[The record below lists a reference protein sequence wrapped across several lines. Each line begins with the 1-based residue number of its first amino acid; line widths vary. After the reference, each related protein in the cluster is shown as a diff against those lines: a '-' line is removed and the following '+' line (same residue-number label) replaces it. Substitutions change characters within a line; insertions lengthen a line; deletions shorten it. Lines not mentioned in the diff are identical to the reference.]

1 MQIWEHKMDTIENK
15 EVRYVDSQKYG
26 WVAITEGD
34 RDWDFG
40 VTEKIMVEQM
50 VFQRRNKM
58 REIHSADY
66 KRTKLERVKNYL
78 TSSWY

>member
-1 MQIWEHKMDTIENK
+1 MGRNKKHTIENK

-26 WVAITEGD
+26 WVAIKEGD

-58 REIHSADY
+58 REIHSTDY